1 MRVTLKECVWE
12 TDGDDLQVVFDAREA
27 ITLSDPSGQI
37 AALLSELSRIPQ
49 TLGELSDSLA
59 RRGIE
64 VAADDVRV
72 ALGGLDSLGLVED
85 ADHRWLGEPDADARH
100 FSNLSFYGTYAGL
113 HRPRAAYVRRLR
125 EAHVL
130 VLGVGGGGSAVVQ
143 CLAGL
148 GVGRLT
154 LVDRDR
160 VEPRNFARQFL
171 YRHQDIGRPKT
182 ERAAEWVR
190 EYDPGIEVRAV
201 ERWISGPADLAD
213 LTEGAEGAD
222 LIAGGIDGHPDAG
235 MWVNEAA
242 VRAGIPFVGGGGTRS
257 QIMYQSVIPG
267 RTACLACDGADRPAA
282 GTSAGA
288 ALRLAE
294 KIELSNP
301 LTGPMATLIGSL
313 IAFEAQRHLTGFEP
327 PRAAG
332 GRVVLDLRT
341 GLAPEWQ
348 PFTPNPDC
356 PVCALA
362 PDDAERERP

>member
-12 TDGDDLQVVFDAREA
+12 TVGDDLLVVRDAREA
-27 ITLSDPSGQI
+27 VTLGDPTGQV
-37 AALLSELSRIPQ
+37 AALLDELSGAAR
-49 TLGELSDSLA
+49 TAAELSAALVA
-59 RRGIE
+59 RGFAVTEAE
-64 VAADDVRV
+64 VADG
-72 ALGGLDSLGLVED
+72 LTGLDSLGLVED
-85 ADHRWLGEPDADARH
+85 AEGRWLGEPTADARH
-100 FSNLSFYGTYAGL
+100 FSNLSFFGAYAGL
-113 HRPRAAYVRRLR
+113 DRPRAEFVRRLR
-125 EAHVL
+125 AAHVL
-130 VLGVGGGGSAVVQ
+130 VLGVGGGGSTLVQ

-171 YRHQDIGRPKT
+171 YRHRDVGRAKT

-190 EYDPGIEVRAV
+190 EYDPTIEVRAV
-201 ERWISGPADLAD
+201 ERWISGPGDLAD
-213 LTEGAEGAD
+213 LAEGVD
-222 LIAGGIDGHPDAG
+222 LIAGGVDGHPDAG
-235 MWVNEAA
+235 LWVNEAA
-242 VRAGIPFVGGGGTRS
+242 VRAGVPFVGGGGTPS

-267 RTACLACDGADRPAA
+267 RTPCLACDAADRPAP
-282 GTSAGA
+282 GSSAGA

-313 IAFEAQRHLTGFEP
+313 VAFEAKRHLTGFEP

-332 GRVVLDLRT
+332 GRIVLDLRE
-341 GLAPEWQ
+341 GLAPSWQ
-348 PFTPNPDC
+348 PFTRNPDC

-362 PDDAERERP
+362 PADSPERR